1 MEVKM
6 KNFIVFL
13 AGATVGAA
21 GKWAYDKYAKTAQAW
36 IEQKLNKENTEVA
49 EEMATKE

>member
-1 MEVKM
+1 M
-6 KNFIVFL
+6 KNFIIFV

-36 IEQKLNKENTEVA
+36 IEQKMKKEEEVV
-49 EEMATKE
+49 EEETTKK

>member
-1 MEVKM
+1 M
-6 KNFIVFL
+6 KNLIIFV

-36 IEQKLNKENTEVA
+36 IEQKMKKGNTEVA

>member
-1 MEVKM
+1 M
-6 KNFIVFL
+6 KNFIVFI

-36 IEQKLNKENTEVA
+36 IEQKLSKENTEVT
-49 EEMATKE
+49 EEETTTKG